1 MSSDNPEPV
10 KTICPYCGVGCGIMV
25 REGEEPGDMQ
35 FMPWGDAPVNE
46 GRICIKGG
54 AATEVVDHED
64 RLTDPLIKEDGEFRE
79 ATWEEAYSLIVDELE
94 RVREEYE
101 PDAMGFFGSSKTMN
115 EENYLLQKLAR
126 RYGTNNVD
134 NCTRMCHASTV
145 WALRTSLGAGAMT
158 NSMQDLME
166 AADVFWIQGANPGE
180 QHPIANSQYFRQ
192 AVLEGATVIQVDPH
206 ANKTTRSF
214 KIDETDRHMHLQLNP
229 GTDIPL
235 LNIVIKTILERHE
248 ANPDEGWIDE
258 EFIAERTEGF
268 EHLKETLADF
278 DREAAAEECGVPLA
292 DIELAAEK
300 YAQANNA
307 AIFTGMGMSQHT
319 CGVDNVQN
327 EINLSLVTGN
337 VGRPGTGVNPLR
349 GQNNVQGTCDVGAMP
364 NVLPGYQLVDDD
376 EARESVEEVWG
387 FEVPDEPGLT
397 NVEISNAIGS
407 SIHGLYIMG
416 ENPIMSEPDGNEVAE
431 RFENDLEFLVVQDIF
446 MTETAKYADVILPA
460 TTWAERG
467 GTVTNT
473 DRRVQRMRPVHKVH
487 ENTKHDFEILSE
499 VGSRLFGEDGGFRF
513 DGPEDV
519 FEELR
524 QVCPSYHGMT
534 YDALGEEGIHWPCYE
549 PGDEGD
555 QFLYEESFDTENGLG
570 QIEGVRHQPPK
581 ETPDEEYP
589 LILTTA
595 RLEEHYNTGTM
606 SRRSPT
612 LNRQHPENFVDVH
625 PDDAERYGIE
635 DGDDVRLRS
644 RRGAI
649 TVRAQVTEDTKEG
662 VVWTT
667 PHFAAASA
675 NALTNNVLDERAK
688 IPEYKAAAAE
698 IEVDIEPA
706 EGGATAND

>member
-1 MSSDNPEPV
+1 MASEEAVN
-10 KTICPYCGVGCGIMV
+10 TICPYCGVGCGISV
-25 REGEEPGDMQ
+25 RPGEEDAGDMRFQ
-35 FMPWGDAPVNE
+35 PWGDAPVNE
-46 GRICIKGG
+46 GRVCIKGG
-54 AATEVVDHED
+54 AATQVVDHED
-64 RLTDPLIKEDGEFRE
+64 RLTEPLIKEDGEFRE
-79 ATWEEAYSLIVDELE
+79 ATWEEAYDRVVSEME
-94 RVREEYE
+94 RIREEYN
-101 PDAMGFFGSSKTMN
+101 PDAMGFYGSSKTMN
-115 EENYLLQKLAR
+115 EENYLLQKIAR

-158 NSMQDLME
+158 NSMADLE
-166 AADVFWIQGANPGE
+166 EHADVLWIQGANPGE

-206 ANKTTRSF
+206 ANKTTESF
-214 KIDETDRHMHLQLNP
+214 KIDETERHMHLQLNP

-235 LNIVIKTILERHE
+235 LNVVLKTILERHE
-248 ANPDEGWIDE
+248 AEPDAGWIDE
-258 EFIAERTEGF
+258 SFIEERTKGF
-268 EHLKETLADF
+268 DHLKETLADF
-278 DREAAAEECGVPLA
+278 DKEAAAEECGVPLE
-292 DIELAAEK
+292 DLERAAET
-300 YAQANNA
+300 YAMANNA

-327 EINLSLVTGN
+327 EINLALITGN
-337 VGRPGTGVNPLR
+337 LGKPGAGVNPLR

-376 EARESVEEVWG
+376 EARKSVEDVWG
-387 FEVPDEPGLT
+387 FEIPSEPGLT
-397 NVEISNAIGS
+397 NVEISHEAGKS
-407 SIHGLYIMG
+407 VHGLYVMG
-416 ENPIMSEPDGNEVAE
+416 ENPVMSEPDGNVVEE
-431 RFENDLEFLVVQDIF
+431 RLKELEFIVVQDIF
-446 MTETAKYADVILPA
+446 MTETAKFADVILPA

-473 DRRVQRMRPVHKVH
+473 DRRVQRMRGVEKVH
-487 ENTKHDFEILSE
+487 ENTEHDIEILME
-499 VGSRLFGEDGGFRF
+499 VGSRLFGEDGFRF
-513 DGPEDV
+513 EDEEAV

-534 YDALGEEGIHWPCYE
+534 YDALGEEGIQWPCYE
-549 PGDEGD
+549 EGDEGD
-555 QFLYEESFDTENGLG
+555 QFLYEESFDTDDGLG
-570 QIEGVRHQPPK
+570 QIEGVRHQPPA
-581 ETPDEEYP
+581 EVPDEEYP

-625 PDDAERYGIE
+625 PNDAERYDIE
-635 DGDDVRLRS
+635 DGDTVTLRS
-644 RRGAI
+644 RRGEI
-649 TVRAQVTEDTKEG
+649 DVKAQVTDAIKEG

-675 NALTNNVLDERAK
+675 NRLTNDVLDERAK

-698 IEVDIEPA
+698 IAVTVDDGDGVDDAAPA
-706 EGGATAND
+706 DD

>member
-1 MSSDNPEPV
+1 MSSEDDPV
-10 KTICPYCGVGCGIMV
+10 KTICPYCGVGCGIQINQ
-25 REGEEPGDMQ
+25 GDEPGDVR

-46 GRICIKGG
+46 GSICIKGG
-54 AATEVVDHED
+54 AATQVVDHED

-79 ATWEEAYSLIVDELE
+79 ATWEEAYSRIVDELS
-94 RVREEYE
+94 RIREEYD

-126 RYGTNNVD
+126 RYGTNNID

-158 NSMQDLME
+158 NSMADLEE

-214 KIDETDRHMHLQLNP
+214 QIDETDRHMHLQLEP

-235 LNIVIKTILERHE
+235 LNVVIKTILERHE
-248 ANPDEGWIDE
+248 EEPEAGWIDE
-258 EFIAERTEGF
+258 TFIEERTEGF

-278 DREAAAEECGVPLA
+278 DTEAAAEQCGVPLE

-300 YAQANNA
+300 YAMANNS

-327 EINLSLVTGN
+327 EINLALITGN
-337 VGRPGTGVNPLR
+337 LGRPGTGVNPLR

-376 EARESVEEVWG
+376 EARQSVEDVWG
-387 FEVPDEPGLT
+387 FEIPDEPGLT
-397 NVEISNAIGS
+397 NVEISHAAGDS
-407 SIHGLYIMG
+407 VHGLYIMG
-416 ENPIMSEPDGNEVAE
+416 ENPVMSEPDGNRVEE
-431 RFENDLEFLVVQDIF
+431 RLQELEFIVAQDIF

-473 DRRVQRMRPVHKVH
+473 DRRVQRMRGVDKVH
-487 ENTKHDFEILSE
+487 ENTKHDLEILME
-499 VGSRLFGEDGGFRF
+499 VGSRLFDDETFRF
-513 DGPEDV
+513 EDVEDV

-524 QVCPSYHGMT
+524 EVCPSYHGMT

-549 PGDEGD
+549 EGDEGD
-555 QFLYEESFDTENGLG
+555 DFLYADSFDTESGLG
-570 QIEGVRHQPPK
+570 QIEGVTHQPPK

-612 LNRQHPENFVDVH
+612 LSGQHPENFVDVH
-625 PDDAERYGIE
+625 PNDAERYGIE
-635 DGDDVRLRS
+635 DGDRIRLKS
-644 RRGAI
+644 RRGEI
-649 TVRAQVTEDTKEG
+649 TIKAQVTEDIKEG

-675 NALTNNVLDERAK
+675 NRLTNDVLDERAK

-698 IEVDIEPA
+698 IEVGIEAADDAAPA
-706 EGGATAND
+706 DD

>member
-1 MSSDNPEPV
+1 MSSDSAGDGDGEGPV
-10 KTICPYCGVGCGIMV
+10 KTICPYCGVGCGIQV
-25 REGEEPGDMQ
+25 RPGDEPGDMR

-54 AATEVVDHED
+54 AATEVVNHED
-64 RLTDPLIKEDGEFRE
+64 RLTEPLIKEDGEFRE
-79 ATWEEAYSLIVDELE
+79 ATWDEALSRVVSELE
-94 RVREEYE
+94 RIREAHG
-101 PDAMGFFGSSKTMN
+101 PDGMGFYGSSKTMN

-158 NSMQDLME
+158 NSMKDLRE
-166 AADVFWIQGANPGE
+166 EVDTIWIHGANPAE

-214 KIDETDRHMHLQLNP
+214 KIDETDRHMHLQPHP

-235 LNIVIKTILERHE
+235 LNVVLKTVLE
-248 ANPDEGWIDE
+248 NGWVDE
-258 EFIAERTEGF
+258 EFVAERTEGF
-268 EHLKETLADF
+268 EHLVETLEEF
-278 DREAAAEECGVPLA
+278 DKEAAAETCGVPLE
-292 DIELAAEK
+292 DIEEAARK
-300 YAQANNA
+300 YAEAENA
-307 AIFTGMGMSQHT
+307 TIFTGMGMSQHT

-327 EINLSLVTGN
+327 EINLALVTGN
-337 VGRPGTGVNPLR
+337 LGRPGTGVNPLR

-387 FEVPDEPGLT
+387 FEIPAEPGLT
-397 NVEISNAIGS
+397 NVEISHAAGES
-407 SIHGLYIMG
+407 VHGLYVMG
-416 ENPIMSEPDGNEVAE
+416 ENPVMSEPDANRVAE
-431 RFENDLEFLVVQDIF
+431 RLQELEFMVVQDIF
-446 MTETAKYADVILPA
+446 MTETAEFADVVLPA
-460 TTWAERG
+460 TSWAERG

-473 DRRVQRMRPVHKVH
+473 DRRVQRMRPLEKVH
-487 ENTKHDFEILSE
+487 ENTRHDLDIVSE
-499 VGSRLFGEDGGFRF
+499 VGTRLFGPEGFDF
-513 DGPEDV
+513 SDPEDV

-534 YDALGEEGIHWPCYE
+534 YEALGEEGIHWPCYE
-549 PGDEGD
+549 EGDEGD
-555 QFLYEESFDTENGLG
+555 PYLYEDSFDTESGLG
-570 QIEGVRHQPPK
+570 HIEGVVHQPPK
-581 ETPDEEYP
+581 EVPDEEYP
-589 LILTTA
+589 LILTTG

-625 PDDAERYGIE
+625 PNDAERYGIE
-635 DGDDVRLRS
+635 DGQTIVLKS
-644 RRGAI
+644 RRGEI
-649 TVRAQVTEDTKEG
+649 RVRADVTEDTKEG
-662 VVWTT
+662 TVWTT
-667 PHFAAASA
+667 PHFADASA
-675 NALTNNVLDERAK
+675 NVLTNDVLDERAK

-698 IEVDIEPA
+698 IEVTVEADDDDSA
-706 EGGATAND
+706 GVADD